1 MVGTCPPN
9 PFHDLWPP
17 HLAVP
22 ALADPTSPSGSR
34 WHTSPEDDAATNTS
48 GPLCWLMQSFSKFS
62 LNHLLQVASL
72 ATEEE

>member
-1 MVGTCPPN
+1 MPAQPIPRPVASPP
-9 PFHDLWPP
+9 
-17 HLAVP
+17 
-22 ALADPTSPSGSR
+22 GSR
-34 WHTSPEDDAATNTS
+34 WDTSPEDDAATNTS